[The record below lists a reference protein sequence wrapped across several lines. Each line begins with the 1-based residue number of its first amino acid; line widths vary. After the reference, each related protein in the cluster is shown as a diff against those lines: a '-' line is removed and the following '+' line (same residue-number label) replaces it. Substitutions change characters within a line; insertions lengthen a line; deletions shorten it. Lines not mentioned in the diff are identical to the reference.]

1 MAEHDMLPMEVIKY
15 WRDCF
20 NAGLLDKGNDILRRK
35 QLHNFVCSDT
45 EADAEIITSAR
56 SYPVHIGKAPVKY
69 EDDWDPRAFSCNCA
83 SKIHRSCTYKNKT
96 ISIAVCAHEAAV
108 LLYWEL
114 QHGPWHFT
122 EPPEI
127 MEARLEAER
136 KALEEKRWQEWAGAE
151 RQRRLEQKQR
161 EKKSLSALSL
171 FTDGG
176 EDGTF
181 FDVRAALRSYKTT
194 LYAVN
199 RARILLESARINMTV
214 APLSFDE
221 SGNQM
226 LSAKAE
232 ITDDLETRSA
242 SVDLTSQEV
251 IDHRCTCGNWYYY
264 GYNGGRESLCEHEL
278 ALLARLREYIRRED
292 PGDATDQAGSAF
304 FQELDAENI
313 REEPGGHVEKTPELV
328 LSPRIIM
335 EDGAALLSFKAG
347 LRGGKLLM
355 LKNYREFLNAA
366 EQEKPFSLSK
376 IVTVDFSRVGFTD
389 ESLPWLQFL
398 QRRVSET
405 DVANERIERRQGRV
419 YYGYGRASLTVQ
431 TRDELSGA
439 TLDRFYDLAEGSRVE
454 FQDKSRQIDGTIPIG
469 HMPMRVQLSAERAVS
484 QTGGFL
490 GVSVT
495 GKMPSILR
503 GSAES
508 YIFSER
514 GMSRI
519 TREEEQAL
527 RPFRAASDAAGNI
540 RFRVGRDHLAEFYY
554 RVVPRLIESAFVDFD
569 DHCGADVEGVLPPE
583 PSFTFRLDI
592 QDGAAL
598 LCEALVSYGEN
609 APRSLGSGTGTG
621 YRDTVQEER
630 VLKTVSAYFPRLDTE
645 RQVFWDVFSE
655 DALYSL
661 LADGLPELERYGTL
675 QGSDAF
681 RRNLARPMPVVRV
694 GVSIDSG
701 LLDISVLSKDL
712 SPEELLDI
720 LNSYREKKRYYRLKS
735 GEFINLEGDEQLSSL
750 EAVLDGL
757 NLPAEELLK
766 RGARLPVY
774 RALYLD
780 KLLQAHDALASSR
793 DRTYRALV
801 KNFNTIRDADYEV
814 PDAQAEILRPY
825 QVYGYK
831 WLRTLT
837 AAGFGGILADEMGLG
852 KTIQTIALFQALK
865 EEAAQGALS
874 GKEAEGGRE
883 ALPALVVCPAS
894 LVFNWQEEFLR
905 FAPGLNA
912 VPVTGSAA
920 ARKKLL
926 SQPADVYITSY
937 DLLRKDVADYET
949 MRFSTVVLDEAQY
962 IKNQKAALT
971 KAVKVLHAEHRFA
984 LTGTPI
990 ENRLAELWSIFDFLM
1005 PGFLYA
1011 YPEFSRRFETR
1022 ITRSRDPAATA
1033 KLRQMTGP
1041 FILRRL
1047 KGDVLK
1053 DLPAK
1058 IEEVRWSRFEDE
1070 QRKVYDGQVVRMKQ
1084 LIVQSGTAGQDKVRI
1099 FAELMRI
1106 RQICCDPALLFE
1118 DYSGGSAKRAAC
1130 LELIQ
1135 NAMGGGHRMLLF
1147 SQFTSML
1154 ALLEEDLKQAGIG
1167 YYKITGST
1175 PKEQRLRLVRAFNEG
1190 DTPVFLISLKA
1201 GGTGLNLT
1209 GADVVIHYDPWW
1221 NLAAQDQAT
1230 DRAHRIGQTRQ
1241 VTVYRMIIKDSIEEK
1256 ILELQESKRDLAGAI
1271 LNGESAS
1278 LSSLSNEE
1286 LLELLS

>member
-1 MAEHDMLPMEVIKY
+1 MADYEALPIEVIKD
-15 WRDCF
+15 WRNCF
-20 NAGLLDKGNDILRRK
+20 NTGLLDRGNEILQRE
-35 QLHNFVCSDT
+35 QLHDFSCDNT
-45 EADAEIITSAR
+45 KATAEITTAAKSYSIT
-56 SYPVHIGKAPVKY
+56 IGKAPIKY

-83 SKIHRSCTYKNKT
+83 SKIHRSCTYHNKM
-96 ISIAVCAHEAAV
+96 ISISVCAHEAAV
-108 LLYWEL
+108 LLYWER

-127 MEARLEAER
+127 RRARLEAER
-136 KALEEKRWQEWAGAE
+136 RAFEEKKRQEWISEERRRRAE
-151 RQRRLEQKQR
+151 QRQK
-161 EKKSLSALSL
+161 EKKNLPAASF
-171 FTDGG
+171 FTDGR

-181 FDVRAALRSYKTT
+181 FDVRAALSRRKTT

-199 RARILLESARINMTV
+199 RAKILLESAKIDMTIF
-214 APLSFDE
+214 PLSFDK
-221 SGNQM
+221 SGNQK
-226 LSAKAE
+226 LSAEAE
-232 ITDDLETRSA
+232 ITDDLETRET
-242 SVDLTSQEV
+242 SVALISRELV
-251 IDHRCTCGNWYYY
+251 EHRCNCRNWYYY
-264 GYNGGRESLCEHEL
+264 GYDNGDVLCEHEL
-278 ALLARLREYIRRED
+278 ALLSKMREYILRED
-292 PGDATDQAGSAF
+292 PGDATDQAGNAF
-304 FQELDAENI
+304 FQELDAGNI
-313 REEPGGHVEKTPELV
+313 RDETNRNAEKTREFV

-347 LRGGKLLM
+347 LREGKMLM
-355 LKNYREFLNAA
+355 LKNYREFLDAA
-366 EQEKPFSLSK
+366 EEGKPFALSK
-376 IVTVDFSRVGFTD
+376 AVTVDFSKVDFIE
-389 ESLPWLQFL
+389 ESVPWLRFL

-405 DVANERIERRQGRV
+405 DVANERMERQNRNF
-419 YYGYGRASLTVQ
+419 YGYSRLSLTVR

-454 FQDKSRQIDGTIPIG
+454 FQDKYRQIDGTIQIG
-469 HMPMRVQLSAERAVS
+469 HIPVRVRLSSERAVN
-484 QTGGFL
+484 QKGAFL
-490 GVSVT
+490 GISVT
-495 GKMPSILR
+495 GQMPSVLR
-503 GSAES
+503 GSAGS
-508 YIFSER
+508 YIFNER

-527 RPFRAASDAAGNI
+527 RPFQAASDAAGNI
-540 RFRVGRDHLAEFYY
+540 HFRVGKDHLAEFYY
-554 RVVPRLIESAFVDFD
+554 RVVPRLLESSFVDFD
-569 DHCGADVEGVLPPE
+569 DHCAADIENLLPPE
-583 PSFTFRLDI
+583 PSFTFHLDV
-592 QDGAAL
+592 QDGDAL
-598 LCEALVSYGEN
+598 LCEALVAYGGN
-609 APRSLGSGTGTG
+609 TPRSLGNGTRAG

-630 VLKTVSAYFPRLDTE
+630 VLKAVSVYFPRLDTE
-645 RQVFWDVFSE
+645 KQIFWDVFSE
-655 DALYSL
+655 SALYRL
-661 LADGLPELERYGTL
+661 VTEGLADLERYGAVT
-675 QGSDAF
+675 GSDAF
-681 RRNLARPMPVVRV
+681 RRNLARPMPAVRV

-712 SPEELLDI
+712 TPEELLDI

-750 EAVLDGL
+750 QAMLDGL
-757 NLPAEELLK
+757 NLSAEELLK
-766 RGARLPVY
+766 RGAELPAY

-780 KLLQAHDALASSR
+780 KLLETHDALVSSR
-793 DRTYRALV
+793 DRTYRALI

-831 WLRTLT
+831 WLRTLA

-852 KTIQTIALFQALK
+852 KTVQTISLLQALK
-865 EEAAQGALS
+865 EEGGALS
-874 GKEAEGGRE
+874 GTEPGAGAKTP
-883 ALPALVVCPAS
+883 PALVVCPAS

-912 VPVTGSAA
+912 VAVAGSAA
-920 ARKKLL
+920 VRKKLL
-926 SQPADVYITSY
+926 DQPADVYITSY
-937 DLLRKDVADYET
+937 DLLRKDVTNYER
-949 MRFSTVVLDEAQY
+949 MRFSAAILDEAQY
-962 IKNQKAALT
+962 IKNQKAAMT

-1011 YPEFSRRFETR
+1011 YPDFSRHFETP
-1022 ITRSRDPAATA
+1022 IAKSRDPAATA

-1084 LIVQSGTAGQDKVRI
+1084 LLVQSGAAGQDKVRI
-1099 FAELMRI
+1099 FAELLRI
-1106 RQICCDPALLFE
+1106 RQICCDPSLLFE
-1118 DYSGGSAKRAAC
+1118 DYSGGSAKREAC

-1135 NAMGGGHRMLLF
+1135 NAIGGGHRMLLF

-1154 ALLEEDLKQAGIG
+1154 ALLEEDLKQEGIG

-1175 PKEQRLRLVRAFNEG
+1175 PKEQRLRLVRDFNEG

-1241 VTVYRMIIKDSIEEK
+1241 VTVYRMIVKDSIEEK